1 MRFSRLNG
9 LSLATGALVLGL
21 AAGGCVDTVGQAR
34 IDPVAVPQKIAR
46 RDGVSPRGAT
56 VALASLDGAPENVAA
71 AFIADFNAS
80 ASGYDMTIA
89 EPKAA
94 AYLVRGYLTAYP
106 GDQNST
112 RFAYVFDV
120 FDKRKVRVAR
130 LTDDAPVPAA
140 AADPW
145 ALADVKIVR
154 ALAQR
159 SAADLADALTNTPE
173 AVAGT
178 AVASAAGSTSVPQGT
193 TTAPRALA
201 GTAGADTRLG
211 LAAAR

>member
-1 MRFSRLNG
+1 MRFSRLKG
-9 LSLATGALVLGL
+9 FSIAATALTLGL
-21 AAGGCVDTVGQAR
+21 GVGGCVDTVGQAR
-34 IDPVAVPQKIAR
+34 IDPASAPQKIAR

-89 EPKAA
+89 EPKSAS
-94 AYLVRGYLTAYP
+94 YLVRGYLTAYP
-106 GDQNST
+106 GDQGST
-112 RFAYVFDV
+112 RFAYVLDV

-145 ALADVKIVR
+145 SLADVKIVR

-173 AVAGT
+173 AVAGA
-178 AVASAAGSTSVPQGT
+178 AVASAAGSTSVQQGT
-193 TTAPRALA
+193 TVAPRAMA
-201 GTAGADTRLG
+201 GTDNAGPRLG
-211 LAAAR
+211 LAATR